1 METLAAFIAR
11 AEQLAVNGSAADAER
26 INLEIL
32 ERAPDD
38 LGALNRLGK
47 VSKDRGDHDAAIA
60 YYRRTL
66 ELAPDHRIAK
76 AQLDRLHGG
85 PVRSVPERVDPSGVR
100 QLMERIAHDVKL
112 TEPIACGPVDV
123 PWPSERGRPS
133 VVEHFPGGWDV
144 VTTLGDRN
152 HRLRHVLGYRV
163 AYGRLRRRSLTMVHG
178 NVETEGVEADD
189 YTRTRGLLSLLRHP
203 GGTHVRS
210 KSELPGGYVGFLVV
224 RHHDEILAPGSPESL
239 AVKLLEGDIVGWASH
254 ALLRAATRG
263 RLAP

>member
-1 METLAAFIAR
+1 MERLAALIAH
-11 AEQLAVNGSAADAER
+11 AEQLAVTGSAEEAER

-47 VSKDRGDHDAAIA
+47 ISKDRGDHDAAIA

-66 ELAPDHRIAK
+66 ELAPDNRIAK
-76 AQLDRLHGG
+76 AQLDRLRGG
-85 PVRSVPERVDPSGVR
+85 PVRSVPERVNPSAIR
-100 QLMERIAHDVKL
+100 RLMETIACDVSL

-123 PWPSERGRPS
+123 HWPSERGRLS
-133 VVEHFPGGWDV
+133 TVEHYPGGWDV
-144 VTTLGDRN
+144 EATLGGRN
-152 HRLRHVLGYRV
+152 HSLRHLLGYRV

-189 YTRTRGLLSLLRHP
+189 YARTRGLLSVLRHP

-210 KSELPGGYVGFLVV
+210 KSELPDGYAGFPVV
-224 RHHDEILAPGSPESL
+224 WHHDEILAPGSPESL
-239 AVKLLEGDIVGWASH
+239 AVKLLEDDIVGWTSH
-254 ALLRAATRG
+254 ALLRAAGRG